1 MITLV
6 HVEVSVYESIVLLR
20 LGEIACSGFQNFFM
34 PPHLWTGFGGKVIRE
49 GASGR
54 FKESHC
60 GLFCFSYRIFHLLT
74 SFRTKPTG
82 KILDLIAHVL
92 VPPLCS
98 LLCITFIYIVTHGI

>member
-1 MITLV
+1 
-6 HVEVSVYESIVLLR
+6 
-20 LGEIACSGFQNFFM
+20 M
-34 PPHLWTGFGGKVIRE
+34 PPYLWTEFGGKVI
-49 GASGR
+49 GMVLVADLKKIIAFSSV
-54 FKESHC
+54 SHI
-60 GLFCFSYRIFHLLT
+60 GFSVLLT

>member
-1 MITLV
+1 
-6 HVEVSVYESIVLLR
+6 
-20 LGEIACSGFQNFFM
+20 M
-34 PPHLWTGFGGKVIRE
+34 PPHLWTEFGGKVI
-49 GASGR
+49 GMVLVVDLKKIIAFSSV
-54 FKESHC
+54 SHI
-60 GLFCFSYRIFHLLT
+60 GFSILLT

>member
-1 MITLV
+1 
-6 HVEVSVYESIVLLR
+6 
-20 LGEIACSGFQNFFM
+20 M
-34 PPHLWTGFGGKVIRE
+34 PPHLWTEFGGKVI
-49 GASGR
+49 GMVLVADLKKIIAFSSV
-54 FKESHC
+54 SHI
-60 GLFCFSYRIFHLLT
+60 GFSVLLT